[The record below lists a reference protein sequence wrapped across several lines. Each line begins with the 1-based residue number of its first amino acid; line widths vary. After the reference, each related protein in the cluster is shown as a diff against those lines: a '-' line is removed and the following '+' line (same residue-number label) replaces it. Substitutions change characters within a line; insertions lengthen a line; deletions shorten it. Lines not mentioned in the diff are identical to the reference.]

1 MSLQLAETSRGLA
14 NLGNTCSINTLIQCL
29 GHCVEFRNMLLTT
42 SIFHKKTNRIFS
54 IGEELTLIWK
64 QLWIDHNHLSPSRF
78 LKALQEVLGDYYQV
92 GREQLDFTEVW
103 MLLIQNLLEESHSVS
118 FISAIQNP
126 HHYENEILNY
136 LYKKTTIEWKKHTH
150 ESNSPLLDL
159 IQGIQVQ
166 QIECKNC
173 HEFYHNLEPFQF
185 TYLDFS
191 KNNNSTSVSLEE
203 CFHNLFNIDSVE
215 GWKCDKCKHSENEK
229 VLRFWK
235 LPKLWVLIL
244 KRFDDTRKIH
254 TPIKYPPIFN
264 TPNGFEMGYPQKS
277 RYELKSVAQH
287 FGSLNGGHYNAICKN
302 SKNEWNEYD
311 DIRIQAIENVFQEN
325 PYAYALFYER
335 MDG

>member
-42 SIFHKKTNRIFS
+42 SLFHKKPDCTFS

-78 LKALQEVLGDYYQV
+78 LRALQEALGDYYQV

-103 MLLIQNLLEESHSVS
+103 MLLIQTLLEESHDPS
-118 FISAIQNP
+118 FTASIQKHN
-126 HHYENEILNY
+126 HYDNDILQY
-136 LYKKTTIEWKKHTH
+136 LYKKSITEWTKHTQAS
-150 ESNSPLLDL
+150 SNSPLLEL

-166 QIECKNC
+166 QIECKHC

-185 TYLDFS
+185 TYLDFPGD
-191 KNNNSTSVSLEE
+191 NNVSLEA
-203 CFHNLFNIDSVE
+203 CFDNLFNTDSVE

-254 TPIKYPPIFN
+254 TPIKYPAFFH
-264 TPNGFEMGYPQKS
+264 TPHGFEMGYPEKA

-287 FGSLNGGHYNAICKN
+287 FGSLHGGHYNALCKN
-302 SKNEWNEYD
+302 NKNEWMEYD
-311 DIRIQAIENVFQEN
+311 DTHIQSVENVLNEN

-335 MDG
+335 KN